1 MQFVLKTKYNTLFY
15 TFTILLMIF
24 IVLGI
29 VTESIFLWFIPV
41 VLAFSFYIFKD
52 IRWLLYL
59 FFLILPFTIEYYLP
73 NGFGIDIP
81 GEAVLIIITFFSFV
95 FIAAR
100 YSSLDF
106 GYFKNPITIL
116 LLIHLVWILFTTLFA
131 NNSIISFKFFLAKL
145 WYVIPMF
152 FLPVLILDKNNLKP
166 VLRNL
171 LLISTIMV
179 IFVLGKHSLTN
190 FDFST
195 VSGAVSPFFR
205 NHVSYASLITIIF
218 PFWFLLLYWYKNRLT
233 RLMIY
238 TGMALSIAGIILS
251 YTRAAHISL
260 ISMLFVYFIIKYRLI
275 KHVLIVSAVSI
286 IILFGYILSE
296 NKYLDLAPDYNKT
309 ITYDDFD
316 DIVNATYQ
324 GTDLST
330 MERLYRWVSGYNM
343 IRERPLTGFGPG
355 NFYYSYRPYTV
366 TSFQTYVSDNPEKS
380 GIHSYYLMTLVD
392 QGFPGLLIFLALVF
406 YSLIHGEFLYH
417 KLKDPELKKILTA
430 VMLSLVSIYLILLIN
445 DMIESI
451 KTGTIFFFDLALLI
465 LIGKW
470 TKTKESE
477 KINSKTGSKA
487 V

>member
-1 MQFVLKTKYNTLFY
+1 MQSVFKSKYNTAFY
-15 TFTILLMIF
+15 SFIIVLMIF

-59 FFLILPFTIEYYLP
+59 FFLVLPFTIEYYLP
-73 NGFGIDIP
+73 NGMGIDIP
-81 GEAVLIIITFFSFV
+81 GEPVLIIITFFTFI

-100 YSSLDF
+100 YSKLDLK
-106 GYFKNPITIL
+106 YLKNPITII
-116 LLIHLVWILFTTLFA
+116 LLIHLTWILFTTLFA

-145 WYVIPMF
+145 WYVIPMY
-152 FLPVLILDKNNLKP
+152 FLPIMVLEKDNLKP

-171 LLISTIMV
+171 LLISTFMV
-179 IFVLGKHSLTN
+179 IFVLAKHSLTY

-218 PFWFLLLYWYKNRLT
+218 PFWFLLLHWYKNRFSKFL
-233 RLMIY
+233 IY
-238 TGMALSIAGIILS
+238 TGIILFIAGIFLS
-251 YTRAAHISL
+251 YTRAAHIAL
-260 ISMLFVYFIIKYRLI
+260 LSMIFVYFIIKYRLI
-275 KHVLIVSAVSI
+275 KYVLILSTISI
-286 IILFGYILSE
+286 VFLFGYILSD

-343 IRERPLTGFGPG
+343 IQERPLTGFGPG
-355 NFYYSYRPYTV
+355 NFYSSYRPYTV
-366 TSFQTYVSDNPEKS
+366 TSFTTYVSDNPEKS

-406 YSLIHGEFLYH
+406 YSLIHGEYLYH
-417 KLKDPELKKILTA
+417 RLKDPELKRILIA
-430 VMLSLVSIYLILLIN
+430 VMLSIVSIYLILLIN

-470 TKTKESE
+470 GKVAEQNK
-477 KINSKTGSKA
+477 G
-487 V
+487 

>member
-1 MQFVLKTKYNTLFY
+1 MQFFFNSKYNTVYYSF
-15 TFTILLMIF
+15 IIVLMIF

-29 VTESIFLWFIPV
+29 VTESILLWFVPV
-41 VLAFSFYIFKD
+41 VLAFSFYVFRD

-59 FFLILPFTIEYYLP
+59 FFLVLPFTIEYYLP

-81 GEAVLIIITFFSFV
+81 GEPVLIIITFVAFIFLASGFSTLNMGYLKNTITAIL
-95 FIAAR
+95 IA
-100 YSSLDF
+100 
-106 GYFKNPITIL
+106 
-116 LLIHLVWILFTTLFA
+116 HLVWILFTSLFA

-145 WYVIPMF
+145 WYVIPMY
-152 FLPVLILDKNNLKP
+152 FLPVMILERKNLKP

-171 LLISTIMV
+171 LVISSVMV
-179 IFVLGKHSLTN
+179 VFVLAKHSLTH

-218 PFWFLLLYWYKNRLT
+218 PFWFLLLRWYKSRFSKIL
-233 RLMIY
+233 IY
-238 TGMALSIAGIILS
+238 AGMLLFVVGIILS
-251 YTRAAHISL
+251 YTRAAHIAL
-260 ISMLFVYFIIKYRLI
+260 LSMIFVYFIVRLRLI
-275 KHVLIVSAVSI
+275 KYVLILSTISVVL
-286 IILFGYILSE
+286 LFSYILRD

-343 IRERPLTGFGPG
+343 IREKPLTGFGPG
-355 NFYYSYRPYTV
+355 NFYSSYRPYTV

-392 QGFPGLLIFLALVF
+392 QGFPGLLIFMALVF
-406 YSLIHGEFLYH
+406 YSLIHGENLYH
-417 KLKDPELKKILTA
+417 KLKDPELKRMLIA

-445 DMIESI
+445 DMVESI
-451 KTGTIFFFDLALLI
+451 KTGTILFFDLALLI

-470 TKTKESE
+470 GRVAE
-477 KINSKTGSKA
+477 KK
-487 V
+487 

>member
-1 MQFVLKTKYNTLFY
+1 MQFFFNSKYNTVYYSF
-15 TFTILLMIF
+15 IIVLMIF

-29 VTESIFLWFIPV
+29 VTESILLWFVPV
-41 VLAFSFYIFKD
+41 VLAFSFYVFRD

-59 FFLILPFTIEYYLP
+59 FFLVLPFTIEYYLP

-81 GEAVLIIITFFSFV
+81 GEPVLIIITFVAFIFLASGFSTLNMGYLKNTITAIL
-95 FIAAR
+95 IA
-100 YSSLDF
+100 
-106 GYFKNPITIL
+106 
-116 LLIHLVWILFTTLFA
+116 HLVWILFTSLFA

-145 WYVIPMF
+145 WYVIPMY
-152 FLPVLILDKNNLKP
+152 FLPVMILERKNLKP

-171 LLISTIMV
+171 LVISSVMV
-179 IFVLGKHSLTN
+179 VFVLAKHSLTH

-218 PFWFLLLYWYKNRLT
+218 PFWFLLLRWYKSRFSKIL
-233 RLMIY
+233 IY
-238 TGMALSIAGIILS
+238 AGMLLFVVGIILS
-251 YTRAAHISL
+251 YTRAAHIAL
-260 ISMLFVYFIIKYRLI
+260 LSMIFVYFIVRLRLI
-275 KHVLIVSAVSI
+275 KYVLILSTISVVL
-286 IILFGYILSE
+286 LFSYILRD

-343 IRERPLTGFGPG
+343 IREKPLTGFGPG
-355 NFYYSYRPYTV
+355 NFYSSYRPYTV

-392 QGFPGLLIFLALVF
+392 QGFPGLLIFMALVF
-406 YSLIHGEFLYH
+406 YSLIHGEYLYH
-417 KLKDPELKKILTA
+417 KLKDPELKRMLIA

-445 DMIESI
+445 DMVESI
-451 KTGTIFFFDLALLI
+451 KTGTILFFDLALLI

-470 TKTKESE
+470 GRVAE
-477 KINSKTGSKA
+477 KK
-487 V
+487 

>member
-1 MQFVLKTKYNTLFY
+1 MQSFLNSKYNTVFY
-15 TFTILLMIF
+15 SFTIVLMIF

-29 VTESIFLWFIPV
+29 VTENILLWFIPV

-59 FFLILPFTIEYYLP
+59 FFLVLPFTVEYYLP

-81 GEAVLIIITFFSFV
+81 GEPVLIIITFFTFI

-100 YSSLDF
+100 YSNLDLKCL
-106 GYFKNPITIL
+106 KNPITVI
-116 LLIHLVWILFTTLFA
+116 LLIHLAWILFTALFA

-145 WYVIPMF
+145 WYVIPMY
-152 FLPVLILDKNNLKP
+152 FLPIMILERNNLK
-166 VLRNL
+166 LLFRNL
-171 LLISTIMV
+171 LLISSFMV
-179 IFVLGKHSLTN
+179 LFVLAKHSLTH

-218 PFWFLLLYWYKNRLT
+218 PFWFLLLYWYKNKFAKSL
-233 RLMIY
+233 IY
-238 TGMALSIAGIILS
+238 IGILLFVAGIFLS
-251 YTRAAHISL
+251 YTRAAHIAL
-260 ISMLFVYFIIKYRLI
+260 LSMVFVYFIIKYRLI
-275 KHVLIVSAVSI
+275 KHVLILSTISI
-286 IILFGYILSE
+286 VLLFGYILSD

-343 IRERPLTGFGPG
+343 IRERPVTGFGPG
-355 NFYYSYRPYTV
+355 NFYSSYRPYTV

-392 QGFPGLLIFLALVF
+392 QGFSGLLIFLALVF
-406 YSLIHGEFLYH
+406 YSLIHGEYLYH
-417 KLKDPELKKILTA
+417 KLKDPEIKRLLIA

-445 DMIESI
+445 DMVESI
-451 KTGTIFFFDLALLI
+451 KTGTILFFDLALMI

-470 TKTKESE
+470 GKVAEQNK
-477 KINSKTGSKA
+477 G
-487 V
+487 